1 MFTEEKDKFKSE
13 NVYNGVELDVD
24 SSFGVSNINIEKNG
38 MFISE
43 VTQTIIYP
51 SGNHLVWYDLNT
63 HDWEYICKER
73 YQTSKITAIGA
84 GLTKKRDVIIGVAEK
99 DNSYDVSPRASVYS
113 YEKRKWMFWDHDHIT
128 NRSEKSYIKQ
138 IIVPD
143 FNKYCITLWITEGSA
158 PFVSYF
164 RYDRESV
171 YRKSH
176 VDERTTKIA
185 INPFSHHMFIAIGNC
200 FVRLYMANEKDFQ
213 EEKEPIIPNK
223 YEKRNN
229 FTDISYFPDSHS
241 FILVSSQ
248 RNIFIVN
255 GKSVVYVQFDQS
267 PNMVV
272 ELTTKS
278 DLADIDIEKANKE
291 VEAEIEVQK

>member
-1 MFTEEKDKFKSE
+1 MK
-13 NVYNGVELDVD
+13 NNGL
-24 SSFGVSNINIEKNG
+24 
-38 MFISE
+38 FISE

-51 SGNHLVWYDLNT
+51 SGNHLVWYDLT
-63 HDWEYICKER
+63 TGDWEFIWRER
-73 YQTSKITAIGA
+73 YQTSKITAISA

-99 DNSYDVSPRASVYS
+99 DNAYDAFPRASVYS
-113 YEKRKWMFWDHDHIT
+113 YEKKKWMYCDHNHIPNKT
-128 NRSEKSYIKQ
+128 DKTYIKQ
-138 IIVPD
+138 IIIPD
-143 FNKYCITLWITEGSA
+143 FNKYCITLWLTEGNA

-171 YRKSH
+171 YRKSL
-176 VDERTTKIA
+176 VDERVTKIA
-185 INPFSHHMFIAIGNC
+185 INPFSQHMFIAIGNN
-200 FVRLYMANEKDFQ
+200 FVRLYMASEKEFQ

-229 FTDISYFPDSHS
+229 FTDIAYFPDSHA

-255 GKSVVYVQFDQS
+255 GKTVVYVQFDQS

-272 ELTTKS
+272 ELTNKS
-278 DLADIDIEKANKE
+278 DLADIDIDKANKE
-291 VEAEIEVQK
+291 VEAEIEAQK

>member
-1 MFTEEKDKFKSE
+1 
-13 NVYNGVELDVD
+13 
-24 SSFGVSNINIEKNG
+24 
-38 MFISE
+38 
-43 VTQTIIYP
+43 
-51 SGNHLVWYDLNT
+51 
-63 HDWEYICKER
+63 
-73 YQTSKITAIGA
+73 
-84 GLTKKRDVIIGVAEK
+84 
-99 DNSYDVSPRASVYS
+99 
-113 YEKRKWMFWDHDHIT
+113 
-128 NRSEKSYIKQ
+128 
-138 IIVPD
+138 
-143 FNKYCITLWITEGSA
+143 
-158 PFVSYF
+158 
-164 RYDRESV
+164 
-171 YRKSH
+171 
-176 VDERTTKIA
+176 
-185 INPFSHHMFIAIGNC
+185 MFIAIGNC